1 MHFFLGENGVELS
14 QLFFLLIKQPDFL
27 LLMSSPSWDATT
39 SNCIT
44 FFFPGPMGSHGP
56 QGPPGATGQPGDEG
70 FQGKPGPRGPTGIY
84 ELVAH
89 FH

>member
-1 MHFFLGENGVELS
+1 
-14 QLFFLLIKQPDFL
+14 
-27 LLMSSPSWDATT
+27 
-39 SNCIT
+39 
-44 FFFPGPMGSHGP
+44 MGSHGP

-89 FH
+89 CHSVVTILFLFMYNLTNVYLHTDNLNNVRKKLDFSCELCKNF